1 MRNLHFTF
9 ISSHSSYVAHAEQ
22 FLGFQWTAA
31 RRIVQF
37 PSQSPI
43 SKMDVQLVV
52 CEQQSAQSILY
63 RRTVEC
69 REKSAAAAAEAEQMR
84 SRCAGVGIRGWVGR
98 SGAARNQR

>member
-1 MRNLHFTF
+1 MRNLRFTF
-9 ISSHSSYVAHAEQ
+9 ISFLLTLQLYVAHAEQ

-69 REKSAAAAAEAEQMR
+69 REKSAAAAEHMRPPPR
-84 SRCAGVGIRGWVGR
+84 SRWCGHPWVGWSFWR
-98 SGAARNQR
+98 GP